1 MTSTIILY
9 ESKIQ
14 ATPSTVQEIIS
25 ETSVSSLKILT
36 TTIQI
41 RETVTP
47 SAIQEIISETP
58 VSSLEKFTTTIQI
71 RETVTPSTIQEIISE
86 TPVSSLKLLTTTVQI
101 RETVIVMP
109 NVKEMDC
116 KVSSIIGGFIGFV
129 LGAVVV
135 ITICIITVCVFFTL
149 RKKKIKQHDYNNK

>member
-1 MTSTIILY
+1 MSSTIHQ
-9 ESKIQ
+9 SQIQ
-14 ATPSTVQEIIS
+14 ATPSTVQEIIIATPIS
-25 ETSVSSLKILT
+25 SVKLLT
-36 TTIQI
+36 TT
-41 RETVTP
+41 V
-47 SAIQEIISETP
+47 
-58 VSSLEKFTTTIQI
+58 QI

-86 TPVSSLKLLTTTVQI
+86 TPASSLKLTTVQI

>member
-14 ATPSTVQEIIS
+14 ATPSTVQELIS
-25 ETSVSSLKILT
+25 ETL
-36 TTIQI
+36 
-41 RETVTP
+41 
-47 SAIQEIISETP
+47 
-58 VSSLEKFTTTIQI
+58 VSSLEKLTTTIQI

-86 TPVSSLKLLTTTVQI
+86 TPASSLKLLTTVQI
-101 RETVIVMP
+101 RETVIVMA

>member
-1 MTSTIILY
+1 MNYNYLSFSPVSCSEYITQCEHFMSSTIHQ
-9 ESKIQ
+9 SQIQ
-14 ATPSTVQEIIS
+14 ATPSTVQEIIIATPIS
-25 ETSVSSLKILT
+25 SVKLLT
-36 TTIQI
+36 TT
-41 RETVTP
+41 V
-47 SAIQEIISETP
+47 
-58 VSSLEKFTTTIQI
+58 QI

-86 TPVSSLKLLTTTVQI
+86 TPASSLKLTTVQI